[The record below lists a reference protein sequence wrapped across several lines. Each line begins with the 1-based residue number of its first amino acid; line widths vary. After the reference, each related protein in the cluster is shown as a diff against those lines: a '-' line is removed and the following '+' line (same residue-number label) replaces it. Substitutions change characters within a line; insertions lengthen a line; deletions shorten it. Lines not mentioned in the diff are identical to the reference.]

1 MKKRTL
7 RSAHR
12 RLMLTCALAAAATV
26 GGLAGVSPA
35 GALGNAPG
43 SAAAHRLLLPAASP
57 GRWTL
62 LAKAPN
68 LVNGQSTPAI
78 WLSPTDNALIV
89 WHRQV
94 KPGTFTYETVEYSAK
109 GTVIGA
115 PSQALDSS
123 KWSSLLSEPAI
134 VSDGSEPLIIFEGG
148 GSMPPY
154 NDGCIV
160 GDLLTPAG
168 WKLQPWSLSRNC
180 NVPGVAAT
188 DAPGGVVSAAWPG
201 GGWNGYPIDH
211 GVQYRIGTSPSFPAT
226 GLDGRIPAK
235 VEDSNVSKT
244 GEVSDLAGNGHV
256 YVVWALTAAP
266 LSDAGYYVKDV
277 TANSPVQRVPGTGET
292 SVTPNTGVFSLLGV
306 TNTNTHGGVWIL
318 YCTNTPVCSLRM
330 WRVGAAR
337 AIVVPDSSHAENYS
351 ISAGPDG
358 RLWIAWTSSQ
368 YPYKMYT
375 VRTNK
380 ADTRFGP
387 IVTYGEP
394 CDSPG
399 WPALTSGSFARV
411 DVAMM
416 CTDTAGVMA
425 EYAMQSLAELSVR
438 ASTPSITNTA
448 SHSVTFTVTDAGD
461 PVAGATVS
469 VAGVKGKT
477 GPSGT
482 VTLTLPAGLGLGEHG
497 ITAAAADYFSA
508 HATLLVKS

>member
-7 RSAHR
+7 RGAHR
-12 RLMLTCALAAAATV
+12 RLVLTCALATAATV

-35 GALGNAPG
+35 GAVGRALG
-43 SAAAHRLLLPAASP
+43 SRAAHRPQLPAASP

-68 LVNGQSTPAI
+68 LVNGQSTPSV
-78 WLSPTDNALIV
+78 WLSPTDTALIV

-94 KPGTFTYETVEYSAK
+94 KPGFFTYETVEYTAK
-109 GTVIGA
+109 GTVSGGL
-115 PSQALDSS
+115 SQALDSS
-123 KWSSLLSEPAI
+123 KWSSLLSEPPI

-148 GSMPPY
+148 GNIPPY
-154 NDGCIV
+154 SDGCIV

-188 DAPGGVVSAAWPG
+188 DTPGGVVSAAWPG

-211 GVQYRIGTSPSFPAT
+211 GVQYRIGTSPSFPAA

-235 VEDSNVSKT
+235 VENSNVYKT

-256 YVVWALTAAP
+256 YVVWALTADP
-266 LSDAGYYVKDV
+266 LSDSGYYVKDV

-292 SVTPNTGVFSLLGV
+292 SVTPNIGVFSQLSL

-318 YCTNTPVCSLRM
+318 YCTNTPVCSLRL
-330 WRVGAAR
+330 WRVGAAK
-337 AIVVPDSSHAENYS
+337 ALVVPDSSHAENYA

-358 RLWIAWTSSQ
+358 RLWIAWASSQ
-368 YPYKMYT
+368 YPYRMYT
-375 VRTNK
+375 TRTNK
-380 ADTRFGP
+380 TDTRFGP

-399 WPALTSGSFARV
+399 WLALTSGSFARV

-416 CTDTAGVMA
+416 CTDTAGAMA
-425 EYAMQSLAELSVR
+425 EYAMQTLAALSVR
-438 ASTPSITNTA
+438 ASTYSITNTTA
-448 SHSVTFTVTDAGD
+448 HAVTFTVTDAGD
-461 PVAGATVS
+461 PVAGTTVS
-469 VAGVKGKT
+469 VAGIKGKT
-477 GPSGT
+477 GPSGA
-482 VTLTLPAGLGLGEHG
+482 VTLTLPAGLALGKHG
-497 ITAAAADYFSA
+497 ITASAANYFSA
-508 HATLLVKS
+508 RATLLVES